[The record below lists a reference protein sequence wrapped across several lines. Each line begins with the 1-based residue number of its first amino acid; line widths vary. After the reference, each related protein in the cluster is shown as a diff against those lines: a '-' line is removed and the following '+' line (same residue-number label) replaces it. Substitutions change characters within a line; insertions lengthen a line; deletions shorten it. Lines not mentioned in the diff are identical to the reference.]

1 MTNIAFRIWIRASLA
16 MTVSILSVPL
26 LAQSNKGY
34 FDLGRSAYSNYP
46 IQAPLNR
53 RPVPVPEL
61 FVGPRLVP
69 NGSRVSTSSA
79 DDRENSGAA
88 PFFITLAHFPEVHHA
103 NGSLPFYAHVRVSSS
118 VRPESDAERPMSSSR
133 RLTTDFDSLIQKEAN
148 CSGKDSGQCFVGP
161 TFSIEPDTNR
171 WHTVDGKFVLLS
183 ALTIIAS
190 LADIETT
197 AHAIETNP
205 SAKAAN
211 PLFGTRPSRP
221 RLYGTSIPIDF
232 ALIALSYHLKRIAPR
247 RETWKNDLK
256 LSSVLEL
263 FAAFHNVWSIRK

>member
-1 MTNIAFRIWIRASLA
+1 MTNVTFRMRIRATVA

-26 LAQSNKGY
+26 LAQANKGY
-34 FDLGRSAYSNYP
+34 FDLGRSAYSNHL
-46 IQAPLNR
+46 IEAPLNR

-61 FVGPRLVP
+61 FVDPRLVP
-69 NGSRVSTSSA
+69 KEYGVSTSST

-88 PFFITLAHFPEVHHA
+88 PFFTTLTHFPEVHHA
-103 NGSLPFYAHVRVSSS
+103 NGSLRFYAHVRVSSS
-118 VRPESDAERPMSSSR
+118 TRPESDAERPMSSSR
-133 RLTTDFDSLIQKEAN
+133 RLTTNFDSLIEKEAN

-171 WHTVDGKFVLLS
+171 WHTVDCKFVLLS
-183 ALTIIAS
+183 GLTIVAS

-205 SAKAAN
+205 SAKPAN
-211 PLFGTRPSRP
+211 PLFGTRPGRP

-263 FAAFHNVWSIRK
+263 